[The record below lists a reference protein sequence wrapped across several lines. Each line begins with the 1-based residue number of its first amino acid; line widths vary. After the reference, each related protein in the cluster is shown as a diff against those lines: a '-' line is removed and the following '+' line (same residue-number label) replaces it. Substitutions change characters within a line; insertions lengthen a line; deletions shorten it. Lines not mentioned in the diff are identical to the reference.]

1 MKIEIYTGAYGI
13 WKGHIRLCTV
23 LVKIKRKRKRNMK
36 WKLVH
41 VARILYRILNAEA
54 E

>member
-23 LVKIKRKRKRNMK
+23 FVKNQKEKKTEHEMETGACSAYT
-36 WKLVH
+36 L
-41 VARILYRILNAEA
+41 
-54 E
+54 